1 MGLVFWLVFSLEF
14 WADMKA
20 RIFRGAIRPPMLLG
34 MPFFFGL
41 AWALTG
47 FLAIL
52 YSLVFFNN
60 HLKLMAVSLFI
71 LLFLYGTIFF
81 LVRGMTKKDA
91 YKLHQTKLYLML
103 YLEQN
108 HFNGEFRF
116 VPYSSKRIK

>member
-1 MGLVFWLVFSLEF
+1 
-14 WADMKA
+14 MKA

-52 YSLVFFNN
+52 YSLVLFNDN
-60 HLKLMAVSLFI
+60 FKLMAVSLFI

-108 HFNGEFRF
+108 DFNGEFRF